1 MSSVYGL
8 EWILFSCEPYAG
20 IVSIYKIRYE
30 HRLLYSLSQPDNNSS
45 CSPVDLLHNLHLLTS
60 LLDILLVD
68 ADCISP
74 EERSAGHHPRQIFG
88 PARQGCFAWRL
99 GP

>member
-1 MSSVYGL
+1 
-8 EWILFSCEPYAG
+8 
-20 IVSIYKIRYE
+20 
-30 HRLLYSLSQPDNNSS
+30 
-45 CSPVDLLHNLHLLTS
+45 
-60 LLDILLVD
+60 LVD